1 MKHLLWLSL
10 TLVFSLSTLTA
21 QKHPP
26 QPSLPSDT
34 MPAQPAKIL
43 HAEPLYI
50 DLIRD
55 LGARR
60 GEKEWNVGL
69 GMTDR
74 LRYDSYEF
82 LVEYEWAPIDRLGLE
97 VEVPVTLY
105 APNSNGRNGE
115 PPSDRIE
122 SLKLAAQY
130 TFLVAPRW
138 KTSLAIGG
146 ITELEL
152 VDLDQIAFRQPLQG
166 ILYNPFLVAAKRWGD
181 SWHSLIY
188 TGPRFT
194 THFGSSD
201 VDVAYEVNTSVH
213 YMIPDSRDF
222 VGLELNQAY
231 RPDGYDL
238 TMRPQMRLVIHEG
251 LMVGIVSG
259 IPLVRESERLSAF
272 VRLIYEPGH
281 GLLHRHH

>member
-1 MKHLLWLSL
+1 MLFCTTALLS
-10 TLVFSLSTLTA
+10 FSALCA
-21 QKHPP
+21 QERADHAPVHVPALPGDP
-26 QPSLPSDT
+26 QP
-34 MPAQPAKIL
+34 PAKVL

-74 LRYDSYEF
+74 LRYDSYAF

-97 VEVPVTLY
+97 VEVPVTMY
-105 APNSNGRNGE
+105 APNGSSNSE
-115 PPSDRIE
+115 LPSDRIE

-130 TFLVAPRW
+130 TFLVSPEW

-146 ITELEL
+146 ITELEW
-152 VDLDQIAFRQPLQG
+152 VDLRDIHWRQPMQG

-181 SWHSLIY
+181 HFHSLLY
-188 TGPRFT
+188 TGPRIHT
-194 THFGSSD
+194 YFGSSA
-201 VDVAYEVNTSVH
+201 VDVAYEVNTSFH
-213 YMIPDSRDF
+213 YMIPGSRNF
-222 VGLELNQAY
+222 VGLEFNQIHRAG
-231 RPDGYDL
+231 DFGL
-238 TMRPQMRLVIHEG
+238 TIRPQMRLVIHEG

-281 GLLHRHH
+281 RKAGKH